1 MSWFKPV
8 YKSTASQAEYKTNII
23 FPLNWKDLIGSDS
36 KLYGVIL
43 KITGNHF
50 LVKLQ
55 DFMCSYQCK
64 EILHNTSAL
73 LLVSVVFK
81 NIFTLVLAKYHLLK
95 KQQTFLCI
103 SETKNLIL
111 IPGHSSKIIHLESYI
126 VETFLSFTN
135 SLRCVSFSK
144 VFWQKPK

>member
-1 MSWFKPV
+1 M
-8 YKSTASQAEYKTNII
+8 
-23 FPLNWKDLIGSDS
+23 
-36 KLYGVIL
+36 
-43 KITGNHF
+43 
-50 LVKLQ
+50 KLQ

-64 EILHNTSAL
+64 EILHSTSAL

-81 NIFTLVLAKYHLLK
+81 NIFTLVLAQYPLLK

-144 VFWQKPK
+144 FSDKNSSNDIEKVGGKRRHGTDIDSKG